1 MQCAPWNEWR
11 PGVCQRIT
19 WGCGTP
25 TSVFHGTRSL
35 APRLFS
41 PTPHPVA
48 GLLASHWLVKC
59 QIFTPL
65 LHFLRCIHF
74 VAGKHIHPNKAA
86 SHPEKKLCLCNLT
99 VLETTRQQKYANQ
112 SVTRWKTHPSQ
123 KGCKSPRKKIVSLQ
137 SNYVG
142 NHPSTEICKPVSDPN
157 ALHDAI
163 LLSIS

>member
-1 MQCAPWNEWR
+1 MSGDPGCARESHG
-11 PGVCQRIT
+11 GVGPPLVCFTALGHLLHDCFLPLRIQ
-19 WGCGTP
+19 WQA
-25 TSVFHGTRSL
+25 FWL
-35 APRLFS
+35 A
-41 PTPHPVA
+41 T
-48 GLLASHWLVKC
+48 GLLNVRCLFRYCISSDAS
-59 QIFTPL
+59 IL
-65 LHFLRCIHF
+65 LLENTSIPKRMQ
-74 VAGKHIHPNKAA
+74 VTQ
-86 SHPEKKLCLCNLT
+86 KKKCLCNLT
-99 VLETTRQQKYANQ
+99 MLETTRQQKYANQ